1 MGIRERSAKRRK
13 RIVAHRA
20 PSFEDAEK
28 WDLDFWQ
35 RQTPEQRLSALVAI
49 REDVKKV
56 ERSRLKGS
64 AAKKEE
70 ANITR
75 EGRIER

>member
-20 PSFEDAEK
+20 LSFEDAEK

-35 RQTPEQRLSALVAI
+35 CQTPEQRLSALVAI

-56 ERSRLKGS
+56 ERSRLKSS
-64 AAKKEE
+64 AAKKE
-70 ANITR
+70 
-75 EGRIER
+75 GS

>member
-1 MGIRERSAKRRK
+1 MGIRERSAKRRR

-20 PSFEDAEK
+20 PNFEDAEK

-49 REDVKKV
+49 HKDVKKV
-56 ERSRLKGS
+56 ERSRSKNSG
-64 AAKKEE
+64 AKKEE
-70 ANITR
+70 S
-75 EGRIER
+75 